1 MEIKSYKK
9 KNGDTAYG
17 FTVYIGKEN
26 GKSKYAR
33 KRGFETKGKA
43 RAALLQLQNDLES
56 EEQTKKEITV
66 EEISEKWLKEYSETV
81 QDSTYI
87 KTSRNFKNH
96 IYPAF
101 GDRKISS
108 ITPLQMQEQVNEWS
122 KKLVYGRK
130 LKGLM
135 NHVFK
140 YAIRHGYIDS
150 NPVDSVVAT
159 ARKKIDSRSD
169 FYNKDE
175 LKTFMKLVAKTKD
188 LEKLVL
194 FRLLSFTGARR
205 GEILALEWKDWND
218 NTLDINKAITR
229 GFTGEEIGSTKTVSS
244 KRLISLDQTTQK
256 ILKKWRK
263 QKPGTRYI
271 FENEFGKPIPTSL
284 PRKWLLGILKDSK
297 LRPIKIHG
305 FRHTHASLCFDAGM
319 TLKQVQYR
327 LGHSDLKT
335 TMNVY
340 THITTQA
347 KDDIGERFAK
357 YIDF

>member
-43 RAALLQLQNDLES
+43 RAALLQLQNDLEN
-56 EEQTKKEITV
+56 EEEIKKETSV
-66 EEISEKWLKEYSETV
+66 KEISEKWLEEYSETV

-96 IYPAF
+96 IYPAL
-101 GDRKISS
+101 GDRKIGS

-122 KKLVYGRK
+122 RKLVYGRK

-135 NHVFK
+135 NNVFK

-159 ARKKIDSRSD
+159 ARKKVDSKSD

-175 LKTFMKLVAKTKD
+175 LKTFMKLVAKTND
-188 LEKLVL
+188 LEKLVF
-194 FRLLSFTGARR
+194 FRLLAFTGARR

-244 KRLISLDQTTQK
+244 KRLISLDQTTQD
-256 ILKKWRK
+256 ILKEWKEK
-263 QKPGTRYI
+263 NPGTRYI

-284 PRKWLLGILKDSK
+284 PRKWLLSVLKDSK
-297 LRPIKIHG
+297 LRPIKIHS

-327 LGHSDLKT
+327 LGHTDLKT

>member
-43 RAALLQLQNDLES
+43 RAALLQLQNDLEN
-56 EEQTKKEITV
+56 EEEIRKETTV
-66 EEISEKWLKEYSETV
+66 KEISEKWLEEYSETV

-96 IYPAF
+96 IYPAL
-101 GDRKISS
+101 GDRKIGS

-122 KKLVYGRK
+122 RKLVYGRK

-135 NHVFK
+135 NNVFK

-159 ARKKIDSRSD
+159 ARKKVDSQSD

-175 LKTFMKLVAKTKD
+175 LKTFMKLVAKTDD

-194 FRLLSFTGARR
+194 FRLLAFTGARR

-244 KRLISLDQTTQK
+244 KRLISLDQTTQD
-256 ILKKWRK
+256 ILKEWKEK
-263 QKPGTRYI
+263 NLGTRYI

-284 PRKWLLGILKDSK
+284 PRKWLLSILKDSK

-327 LGHSDLKT
+327 LGHTDLKT

>member
-9 KNGDTAYG
+9 KNGDIAYG

-43 RAALLQLQNDLES
+43 RAALLQLQNDLEN
-56 EEQTKKEITV
+56 EEEIKKETTV
-66 EEISEKWLKEYSETV
+66 KEISEKWLEEYSETV

-96 IYPAF
+96 IYPAL
-101 GDRKISS
+101 GDRKIGS

-122 KKLVYGRK
+122 RKLVYGRK

-135 NHVFK
+135 NNVFK

-159 ARKKIDSRSD
+159 TRKKVDSKSD

-175 LKTFMKLVAKTKD
+175 LKTFMKLVAKTND

-194 FRLLSFTGARR
+194 FRLLAFTGARR

-229 GFTGEEIGSTKTVSS
+229 GFAGEEIGATKTVSS
-244 KRLISLDQTTQK
+244 KRLISLDQTTQD
-256 ILKKWRK
+256 ILKEWKEK
-263 QKPGTRYI
+263 NLGTRYI

-284 PRKWLLGILKDSK
+284 PRKWLLSVLKDSK

-327 LGHSDLKT
+327 LGHTDLKT